1 MYIKTNNTWMYL
13 TMYIKLTKN
22 EQNKNM
28 CKDTEI
34 SKEYGKSLEA
44 SRGVSE

>member
-1 MYIKTNNTWMYL
+1 
-13 TMYIKLTKN
+13 MYIKLTKN
-22 EQNKNM
+22 EQNNNM

-44 SRGVSE
+44 SRGVSDKHKESIGKIV